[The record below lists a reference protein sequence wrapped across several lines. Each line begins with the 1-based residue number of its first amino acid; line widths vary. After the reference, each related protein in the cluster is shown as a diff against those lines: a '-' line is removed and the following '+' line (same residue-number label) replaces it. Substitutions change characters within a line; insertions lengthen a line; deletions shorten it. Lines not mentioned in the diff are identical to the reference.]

1 MNKEYVLNSLELK
14 RRFVKDNN
22 LPITVY
28 HEPYFTER
36 LHIIDRLFNCVE
48 KFDLFCDELKEFND
62 EQDYF
67 AHYNAVKDAA
77 IEHIKS
83 KEEFKVFTDDN
94 SFIRIKNEY
103 PKNNLY
109 TEENQYKSFI
119 SIDMKKAN
127 FSAVRRYNASIFDNA
142 KTWEEFISKF
152 TPMKHIA
159 NSKYIRQ
166 VILGACNPKKQIQ
179 FELYLMYNLL
189 EFIKHTVPGIEVLSL
204 GVDEIILYHP
214 NQTGICKNDQQTQEI
229 VDRIKDALDH
239 HVVGDMVRMEEFYL
253 EPLAS
258 YGYLKVNMNDENDVT
273 FKCVDA
279 ECFHQHVKHYYGM
292 EITDND
298 LVFYHNNVLAK
309 FLTPIENYFNPISNP

>member
-1 MNKEYVLNSLELK
+1 MTKEQALNSLELK

-36 LHIIDRLFNCVE
+36 LQILDRLFGCVD
-48 KFDLFCDELKEFND
+48 KFDLFCNELASFND
-62 EQDYF
+62 EQEYF
-67 AHYNAVKDAA
+67 AHYNTVKDTA
-77 IEHIKS
+77 IEYIKA
-83 KEEFKVFTDDN
+83 KDEFKVFTDDN
-94 SFIRIKNEY
+94 SFIRLNNQY
-103 PKNNLY
+103 PKGNLY
-109 TEENQYKSFI
+109 TEENQYKAFI

-127 FSAVRRYNASIFDNA
+127 FSAVKRYNSAIFDDAN
-142 KTWEEFISKF
+142 TWEEFIMKF
-152 TPMKHIA
+152 TTMQHIA

-179 FELYLMYNLL
+179 FELYLMHTLL
-189 EFIKHTVPGIEVLSL
+189 EFIKHMVPGIEVFSL

-214 NQTGICKNDQQTQEI
+214 NQTGIVKNDETAQHI
-229 VDRIKDALDH
+229 VDEIRNALNR
-239 HVVGDMVRMEEFYL
+239 HVVGHMVRMEEFYL
-253 EPLAS
+253 EPLAN
-258 YGYLKVNMNDENDVT
+258 YGYLKVNMHDETDIT

-292 EITDND
+292 PITDND

-309 FLTPIENYFNPISNP
+309 FLEPIPNYLNPIANS